1 MLSTES
7 RSPAILLIAVPMV
20 ELGGLALVAVLHE
33 DWSRLSAG
41 LAQVVWICFSAA
53 SILPL
58 GLSVTSPDAAESN
71 G

>member
-1 MLSTES
+1 
-7 RSPAILLIAVPMV
+7 MV
-20 ELGGLALVAVLHE
+20 ELGGLALVAVLPE

-41 LAQVVWICFSAA
+41 LAEVVWICFSAA

-58 GLSVTSPDAAESN
+58 GLMSVTSPDAAESN